1 MSKKLIKLLA
11 VVLTVA
17 LGTIGCTKSNKIDD
31 DNKNEISEY
40 NIQESD
46 YIHLTTIFP
55 ETINPILNTNKSV
68 SYIMNLIYDG
78 LFEMDENYNVEPRL
92 VEKYTLSSDGKSIRI
107 KLASDATWHNKK
119 EVTSSD
125 VSYTVDLIKKNSKSP
140 YVALVDNIQSIH
152 ISDSKNFT
160 IKLKE
165 NDPFAIDKLTF
176 PIVSKDKLSSLNTSQ
191 IGEYKNNLLGNGPYK
206 IKKYEDR
213 QYIILERNEDYFGDL
228 PENRKEIYVKMV
240 PDKESQTEMVLALD
254 SDIANI
260 SLEELSKFENKK
272 EFNITKYEG
281 RDYEMVI
288 FNYDNEFLNN
298 VNFRKAII
306 SSIDREKLLNEAYVD
321 NADLSNFPLNTKNK
335 YYNNDIKNISYDKE
349 KALNYL
355 ASGLKSV
362 SKSQEEKQSED
373 SQGSSENVE
382 GIIEDNLS
390 GSSTEGELSKQEI
403 KQILNNIELSIIVSS
418 DNGERVK
425 VAHTISQDLSSIGVK
440 STVKE
445 LNNED
450 LKKALDS
457 KDYDLAVV
465 GYSLSSV
472 PDARGILEACGIKDK
487 KLSTYIESLGKS
499 TSESETKKIYNQIQ
513 KYVVEKASFISLG
526 ILDDFIVSNKRLKG
540 TINPNEFDIYKGISN
555 LQMSK

>member
-31 DNKNEISEY
+31 NNKNEISEY

-355 ASGLKSV
+355 ASGLNSV

>member
-31 DNKNEISEY
+31 NNKNEISEY

-440 STVKE
+440 SSVKE

-465 GYSLSSV
+465 RYSLSSV

>member
-31 DNKNEISEY
+31 NNKNEISEY

-160 IKLKE
+160 IRLKE

-440 STVKE
+440 SSVKE

>member
-31 DNKNEISEY
+31 NNKNEISEY

-140 YVALVDNIQSIH
+140 YVALVENIQSIH

-418 DNGERVK
+418 DNSERVK

-440 STVKE
+440 SSVKE

>member
-31 DNKNEISEY
+31 NNKNEISEY

-125 VSYTVDLIKKNSKSP
+125 VSYTVDLIKKNIKSP

-440 STVKE
+440 SSVKE

>member
-11 VVLTVA
+11 VVLTVV

-31 DNKNEISEY
+31 NNKNEISEY

>member
-31 DNKNEISEY
+31 NNKNEISEY

-125 VSYTVDLIKKNSKSP
+125 VSYTVDMIKKNSKSP

-440 STVKE
+440 SSVKE

>member
-31 DNKNEISEY
+31 NNKNEISEY

-140 YVALVDNIQSIH
+140 YVALVENIQSIH

-418 DNGERVK
+418 DNSERVK

>member
-31 DNKNEISEY
+31 NNKNEISEY

-298 VNFRKAII
+298 VNFRKAIT

>member
-31 DNKNEISEY
+31 NNKNEISEY

-46 YIHLTTIFP
+46 YIHLTTVFP

-440 STVKE
+440 SSVKE

>member
-31 DNKNEISEY
+31 NNKNEISEY

-240 PDKESQTEMVLALD
+240 PDKESQTEVVLALD

-513 KYVVEKASFISLG
+513 KYVVEKASFISLR

>member
-31 DNKNEISEY
+31 NNKNEISEY

-418 DNGERVK
+418 DNSERVK

-440 STVKE
+440 SSVKE

>member
-1 MSKKLIKLLA
+1 
-11 VVLTVA
+11 
-17 LGTIGCTKSNKIDD
+17 
-31 DNKNEISEY
+31 
-40 NIQESD
+40 
-46 YIHLTTIFP
+46 
-55 ETINPILNTNKSV
+55 
-68 SYIMNLIYDG
+68 MNVIYDV

>member
-160 IKLKE
+160 IRLKE

-176 PIVSKDKLSSLNTSQ
+176 PIVSKDKLSSLSISQ

-440 STVKE
+440 SSVKE

>member
-17 LGTIGCTKSNKIDD
+17 LGTIGCTKSNKIADN
-31 DNKNEISEY
+31 NKNEISEY

-440 STVKE
+440 SSVKE

>member
-31 DNKNEISEY
+31 NNKNEISEY

-152 ISDSKNFT
+152 ISDSKNFI

-418 DNGERVK
+418 DNSERVK

>member
-31 DNKNEISEY
+31 NNKNEISEY

-55 ETINPILNTNKSV
+55 ETINPILNTSKSV

-298 VNFRKAII
+298 VNFRKAIT

>member
-31 DNKNEISEY
+31 NNKNEISEY

-191 IGEYKNNLLGNGPYK
+191 IGEYKNNILGNGTYK

-487 KLSTYIESLGKS
+487 KLYTYIESLGNS
-499 TSESETKKIYNQIQ
+499 TSESENKQIYNQIQ

>member
-440 STVKE
+440 SSVKE

>member
-31 DNKNEISEY
+31 NNKNEISEY

-152 ISDSKNFT
+152 ISDSKNFI

-440 STVKE
+440 SSVKE

>member
-31 DNKNEISEY
+31 NNKNEISEY

-440 STVKE
+440 SSVKE

-513 KYVVEKASFISLG
+513 KYVVEKSSFISLG